1 MADIL
6 SQSQIDDLLNELIGE
21 AEKPEKSDIGL
32 NEKTIKNYDF
42 KSPKKMSKDQL
53 KMLSSITD
61 ILARHLQAYFAGLLR
76 SYCEITLATIDEH
89 PYYEYNNSLPDSIL
103 TGVIDIDSISGTLL
117 VDMSNS
123 ISFTLVERMLGG
135 NLVSTIIPDREFTE
149 IEISLMERIFRRI
162 CMFIQEALSPLPNNR
177 VELRQIETNSRF
189 IKSIRIEEV
198 VEVIIYNIVIGPVK
212 GTLTL
217 CIPYTCVDSMV
228 SALEQH
234 NEKEKTDV
242 TNDELKRNLLNE
254 LSNTFIDVTAILGS
268 TMLPLKDILNLQP
281 GDVIRL
287 NQKIDNPVVVT
298 VNKNKWFLG
307 EPGLIHNYKA
317 VKINKY
323 YKGRS
328 KQI

>member
-1 MADIL
+1 
-6 SQSQIDDLLNELIGE
+6 
-21 AEKPEKSDIGL
+21 
-32 NEKTIKNYDF
+32 
-42 KSPKKMSKDQL
+42 
-53 KMLSSITD
+53 
-61 ILARHLQAYFAGLLR
+61 
-76 SYCEITLATIDEH
+76 
-89 PYYEYNNSLPDSIL
+89 
-103 TGVIDIDSISGTLL
+103 
-117 VDMSNS
+117 
-123 ISFTLVERMLGG
+123 
-135 NLVSTIIPDREFTE
+135 
-149 IEISLMERIFRRI
+149 
-162 CMFIQEALSPLPNNR
+162 
-177 VELRQIETNSRF
+177 
-189 IKSIRIEEV
+189 
-198 VEVIIYNIVIGPVK
+198 
-212 GTLTL
+212 
-217 CIPYTCVDSMV
+217 MV